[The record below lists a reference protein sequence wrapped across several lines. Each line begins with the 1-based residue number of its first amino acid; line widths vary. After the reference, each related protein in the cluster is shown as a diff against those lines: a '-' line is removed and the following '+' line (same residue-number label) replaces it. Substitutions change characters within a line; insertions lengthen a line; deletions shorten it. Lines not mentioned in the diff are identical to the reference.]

1 VTRPAASRPT
11 HASRAARPNRGGTL
25 VGIVIGLM
33 LGLLM
38 AAAVAFFLTK
48 GPKPFTDKTARGDGP
63 VAPKGSPNDDP
74 NKPLFGKDAKSNPAT
89 PGPAAK
95 DGEKRFSFY
104 DILPGKEEV
113 LDPRKG
119 TPVAK
124 ADPKGDAPKSDAPK
138 ADAPRADA
146 AKSEAPKADAAKAP
160 AGERYFL
167 QAGAYSSAG
176 DADNQKA
183 KLALLGFE
191 ARVESIDIENKG
203 TVHRVRLGPYN
214 RLEDI
219 NRIRA
224 TLTQNNVDAAL
235 IRVREP

>member
-1 VTRPAASRPT
+1 M
-11 HASRAARPNRGGTL
+11 
-25 VGIVIGLM
+25 GIVIGLM
-33 LGLLM
+33 LGLII
-38 AAAVAFFLTK
+38 AASVALFLTK
-48 GPKPFTDKTARGDGP
+48 GPKPFADKTARP
-63 VAPKGSPNDDP
+63 PSTAAPKGAPNDDP
-74 NKPLFGKDAKSNPAT
+74 NKPLFGKDAKSHPSAV
-89 PGPAAK
+89 PKDGK

-113 LDPRKG
+113 IDPRKAAP
-119 TPVAK
+119 TAK
-124 ADPKGDAPKSDAPK
+124 VEPK
-138 ADAPRADA
+138 AESRADA
-146 AKSEAPKADAAKAP
+146 AKSDPARGDAAKADAKAP

-167 QAGAYSSAG
+167 QAGAFGSAG

-183 KLALLGFE
+183 KLALMGFE

-203 TVHRVRLGPYN
+203 TVYRVRMGPYN

>member
-1 VTRPAASRPT
+1 MNPPKNARSG
-11 HASRAARPNRGGTL
+11 RAGAPRRGGTL
-25 VGIVIGLM
+25 LGIVIGLM
-33 LGLLM
+33 LGLII
-38 AAAVAFFLTK
+38 AAAVALFLTK
-48 GPKPFTDKTARGDGP
+48 GPKPFADKTARAPSGA
-63 VAPKGSPNDDP
+63 VPKGSPNDDP
-74 NKPLFGKDAKSNPAT
+74 NKPLFGKDAKSHPSQAT
-89 PGPAAK
+89 PRDGK

-113 LDPRKG
+113 VDPRKAA
-119 TPVAK
+119 PVAK
-124 ADPKGDAPKSDAPK
+124 LEPKGESRADTAKPDPSRADP
-138 ADAPRADA
+138 
-146 AKSEAPKADAAKAP
+146 AKPDAKAP

-167 QAGAYSSAG
+167 QAGAFASAG

-183 KLALLGFE
+183 KLALMGFE

-203 TVHRVRLGPYN
+203 TVYRVRMGPYQ